1 MTRTGFAIQCAR
13 AALCWAALCSWPALA
28 LAEPSS
34 AASAETPSDE
44 RVAEAKA
51 RYQEGARAY
60 AEQRYKDAVDLFLE
74 ADRIVSSAPLSFN
87 IARAYEKLGD
97 SSGALAFYRDY
108 LRRDPG
114 AKNAAEVRGFIEALE
129 DKLAQKGVQQ
139 LSVRS
144 TPKGA
149 TVVIDGEP
157 VGVTPW
163 TGDVAPGTHRVTLEL
178 RGYGAS
184 QRDVELLP
192 HDALDVGLEAA
203 AEGERVTPA
212 VPLTP
217 PPARAEEPERA
228 PSYGVWPYVALGAGA
243 AALGG
248 ALYFEIARKDA
259 EDDARGEPTQIG
271 YHDAYERM
279 EARQTASRVLV
290 GVGGALALTGG
301 ALLVIELASKPKGG
315 ARADSVLACGPLGC
329 ALTAR
334 GRF

>member
-1 MTRTGFAIQCAR
+1 
-13 AALCWAALCSWPALA
+13 
-28 LAEPSS
+28 
-34 AASAETPSDE
+34 
-44 RVAEAKA
+44 
-51 RYQEGARAY
+51 
-60 AEQRYKDAVDLFLE
+60 
-74 ADRIVSSAPLSFN
+74 LSFN

-108 LRRDPG
+108 LRREPA
-114 AKNAAEVRGFIEALE
+114 AKNAAEVRGFIESLE

-163 TGDVAPGTHRVTLEL
+163 TGDLPPGAHRVTLEL
-178 RGYGAS
+178 RGYGAT
-184 QRDVELLP
+184 QRDIELLP
-192 HDALDVGLEAA
+192 HDALDQEFLLEAE
-203 AEGERVTPA
+203 AEGERVNA
-212 VPLTP
+212 SVPLTP
-217 PPARAEEPERA
+217 PPARAQELERA
-228 PSYGVWPYVALGAGA
+228 PSFGVWPYVALGAGA

-248 ALYFEIARKDA
+248 ALYFEIARQDA
-259 EDDARGEPTQIG
+259 EDDARSEPTQIG

-279 EARQTASRVLV
+279 ESRQTASRVLV

-301 ALLVIELASKPKGG
+301 ALLVIELASKPKGD
-315 ARADSVLACGPLGC
+315 ARPEAVLGCGPLGC
-329 ALTAR
+329 AVTAR

>member
-1 MTRTGFAIQCAR
+1 MKCAR
-13 AALCWAALCSWPALA
+13 AALGCAALCLLPARA
-28 LAEPSS
+28 VAEPTQAPSG
-34 AASAETPSDE
+34 ETGGSEAPSEE

-60 AEQRYKDAVDLFLE
+60 AEQRYKDAVDLFLA
-74 ADRIVSSAPLSFN
+74 ADHIVSSAPLSFN

-108 LRRDPG
+108 LRRDPA
-114 AKNAAEVRGFIEALE
+114 AKNAAEVRGFIESLE

-163 TGDVAPGTHRVTLEL
+163 TGDLPPGAHRVTLEL
-178 RGYGAS
+178 RGYGAT
-184 QRDVELLP
+184 QRDIELSP
-192 HDALDVGLEAA
+192 HDALDEEFSLEPE
-203 AEGERVTPA
+203 AEGEGVRPP
-212 VPLTP
+212 VPLAP
-217 PPARAEEPERA
+217 PSARAQQPDQA
-228 PSYGVWPYVALGAGA
+228 PSFGVWPYVALGAGA

-248 ALYFEIARKDA
+248 ALYFEIARRDA

-279 EARQTASRVLV
+279 ESRQTASRVLA

-301 ALLVIELASKPKGG
+301 ALLVIELVSKPKDD
-315 ARADSVLACGPLGC
+315 ARADAVLGCGPLGC
-329 ALTAR
+329 SVAAR

>member
-1 MTRTGFAIQCAR
+1 MARSGFAIQCVR
-13 AALCWAALCSWPALA
+13 AALCWVALCSWPALA
-28 LAEPSS
+28 LAEPNP
-34 AASAETPSDE
+34 APSAEAPSEE

-74 ADRIVSSAPLSFN
+74 PDRMVSSAPLSFN

-108 LRRDPG
+108 LRREPG
-114 AKNAAEVRGFIEALE
+114 AKNAAEVRGFIESLE

-149 TVVIDGEP
+149 TVAIDGEP

-163 TGDVAPGTHRVTLEL
+163 TGDLPPGAHRLTLEL
-178 RGYGAS
+178 RGYGATS
-184 QRDVELLP
+184 RDIELLP
-192 HDALDVGLEAA
+192 HDALDAEFVLEAA
-203 AEGERVTPA
+203 AEGERATSA

-217 PPARAEEPERA
+217 PPARSKEPQRA
-228 PSYGVWPYVALGAGA
+228 PSFGVWPYVALGASA

-248 ALYFEIARKDA
+248 ALYFEIARQNA

-279 EARQTASRVLV
+279 QARQTVSRVLA
-290 GVGGALALTGG
+290 GVGGALALT
-301 ALLVIELASKPKGG
+301 AERCS
-315 ARADSVLACGPLGC
+315 
-329 ALTAR
+329 
-334 GRF
+334 

>member
-1 MTRTGFAIQCAR
+1 V
-13 AALCWAALCSWPALA
+13 ALCSWPAFA
-28 LAEPSS
+28 LAEPNR
-34 AASAETPSDE
+34 APSAETPSEE

-108 LRRDPG
+108 LRREPG
-114 AKNAAEVRGFIEALE
+114 AKNAAEVRGFIEILE

-163 TGDVAPGTHRVTLEL
+163 TGDLPPGAHRLALEL
-178 RGYGAS
+178 RGYGAAS
-184 QRDVELLP
+184 RDVELSP
-192 HDALDVGLEAA
+192 HDALDTEFVLEAA
-203 AEGERVTPA
+203 AESERATSA
-212 VPLTP
+212 VPLAP
-217 PPARAEEPERA
+217 PPARAPEPERA
-228 PSYGVWPYVALGAGA
+228 PSFGVWPYVALGASA

-248 ALYFEIARKDA
+248 ALYFEIARQDA

-279 EARQTASRVLV
+279 QARQTVSRVLV
-290 GVGGALALTGG
+290 GVGGALGLTGG
-301 ALLVIELASKPKGG
+301 ALIVIELASKPKD
-315 ARADSVLACGPLGC
+315 ARTEAVLGCGPLGC

>member
-1 MTRTGFAIQCAR
+1 MARPGFAIQCAR

-28 LAEPSS
+28 VAESS
-34 AASAETPSDE
+34 SETPNEE

-108 LRRDPG
+108 LRREPE
-114 AKNAAEVRGFIEALE
+114 AKNAAEVRGFIETLE

-163 TGDVAPGTHRVTLEL
+163 TGDLPPGAHRVSLEL
-178 RGYGAS
+178 RGYGAIN
-184 QRDVELLP
+184 RDIELLP
-192 HDALDVGLEAA
+192 HDALDQEFSLQAEAA
-203 AEGERVTPA
+203 GEPVTPA
-212 VPLTP
+212 APLS
-217 PPARAEEPERA
+217 PAPDRAKEPDQA
-228 PSYGVWPYVALGAGA
+228 PSFGVWPYVAFGAGA

-248 ALYFEIARKDA
+248 ALYFEIARQGA
-259 EDDARGEPTQIG
+259 EDEARDEPTQIG

-279 EARQTASRVLV
+279 ESRQMVSRVLA

-301 ALLVIELASKPKGG
+301 ALLVIELASRPKDE
-315 ARADSVLACGPLGC
+315 ARPQAFLGCGPLGC